1 MKFSNILICLVCL
14 VFLSGCGHN
23 AVVHSKGWGVDISWN
38 GDSFIPNLRI
48 GYWDV
53 SSAIVRENA

>member
-1 MKFSNILICLVCL
+1 MKFSKILICLVYL
-14 VFLSGCGHN
+14 MFLCGCGSN
-23 AVVHSKGWGVDISWN
+23 AVVHSKGWGIDISWT

-53 SSAIVRENA
+53 STAIIRENA